1 MLAFAPPDE
10 VFDALAD
17 FMESARWADATV
29 DPYVLVDVTLL
40 SWYHCIDNL
49 AWGVTT
55 LVRTEEQ
62 EVFDRTRL
70 LWSNESSSIG
80 NVALHRLH
88 TSAKNALFMLEA
100 LDAAVRLAETAI
112 SAHEP
117 LRQRGGIVSENT
129 HLHLRHRLE
138 LFHSTRL
145 RMLSC
150 QARIKNTVD
159 LAFHINTA
167 YDSRLNIKNSR
178 SMRAISIVGLVF
190 IPFGTITSI
199 FGTQFFTPAANGR
212 HMSVNPDVWI
222 LFVIAI
228 PITLISLA
236 IWVASER
243 NDKYNHGQSYTHDQ
257 NHGHGH
263 KQHHNFNLSLG
274 LSLSNTYN
282 YIPRLLE
289 LLSQQSWGFF
299 LQAKFYDA
307 EQ

>member
-1 MLAFAPPDE
+1 
-10 VFDALAD
+10 
-17 FMESARWADATV
+17 
-29 DPYVLVDVTLL
+29 
-40 SWYHCIDNL
+40 
-49 AWGVTT
+49 
-55 LVRTEEQ
+55 
-62 EVFDRTRL
+62 
-70 LWSNESSSIG
+70 
-80 NVALHRLH
+80 
-88 TSAKNALFMLEA
+88 
-100 LDAAVRLAETAI
+100 
-112 SAHEP
+112 
-117 LRQRGGIVSENT
+117 
-129 HLHLRHRLE
+129 
-138 LFHSTRL
+138 
-145 RMLSC
+145 
-150 QARIKNTVD
+150 
-159 LAFHINTA
+159 
-167 YDSRLNIKNSR
+167 
-178 SMRAISIVGLVF
+178 MRAISIVGLVF

-289 LLSQQSWGFF
+289 LLSRLPSITHLRAEKSSLIPRHAATTPVPGFRE
-299 LQAKFYDA
+299 KPVDDMNRA
-307 EQ
+307 ELGILPPSQVL